1 MVQQKPSFSKK
12 LGFSLRF
19 TLSFEMNPSLYYFQY
34 KQVSGHEGIVGRLSE
49 AEIVNLLPR
58 VVEIATPEIYPP
70 GSIVWHGGELAP
82 EEIERCRWMTFLT
95 QIDTL
100 FWEDGVV
107 DRDQRVAD
115 NLRKDYD
122 AFCAFVESRA
132 RQPVLTLDK
141 DWVATIAPQAFDYQ
155 SPARQSPYLIRAM
168 LNLSYNAGPIG
179 RVLDPMGGYGQTL
192 FECVLRGIDGATLEI
207 SPTASKRSAEN
218 LRKLLQRLGIPFE
231 ESHDGTHHL
240 FVTFGSPQRRYQ
252 IINGD
257 TRGAHRYLPNQQFDS
272 LITDFPYGVR
282 AGSRNE
288 KLNPI
293 SLDELLNAALPS
305 WGCLLKPNGAVVIAY
320 NLKALRRET
329 VFDLIQ
335 KHGFRQRF
343 ADMDLCERISRKIH
357 RDIVAFEKV

>member
-1 MVQQKPSFSKK
+1 MN
-12 LGFSLRF
+12 
-19 TLSFEMNPSLYYFQY
+19 LSVYYFQY

-49 AEIVNLLPR
+49 IEIANLLPR
-58 VVEIATPEIYPP
+58 VIEIATPEIYPP
-70 GSIVWHGGELAP
+70 GSIVWHLDELMP

-95 QIDTL
+95 QMDTL
-100 FWEDGVV
+100 VWGDGTANQ
-107 DRDQRVAD
+107 DQRVAET
-115 NLRKDYD
+115 LRKDYD
-122 AFCAFVESRA
+122 AFCAFVGSGL

-168 LNLSYNAGPIG
+168 LNLSYNAASIG

-207 SPTASKRSAEN
+207 SPTASRRSAEN
-218 LRKLLQRLGIPFE
+218 LRKLLHRLETSFE
-231 ESHDGTHHL
+231 ESHDGVCYL
-240 FVTFGSPQRRYQ
+240 FVTHDSPQNRYQ

-257 TRGAHRYLPNQQFDS
+257 TRDAHRYLPNQQFDS

-293 SLDELLNAALPS
+293 SLDELLNTALPG
-305 WGCLLKPNGAVVIAY
+305 WRHLLKPNGTIVVAY
-320 NLKALRRET
+320 NLKALPRET
-329 VFDLIQ
+329 VHDMIQ
-335 KHGFRQRF
+335 KHGFRRRF
-343 ADMDLCERISRKIH
+343 VNADLRERISRKIH
-357 RDIVAFEKV
+357 RDIVAFEKA